1 MQHFNISITYITVC
15 KCILQAIN
23 EIRKKYELE
32 KIEITN
38 AEKEK
43 VHKLLFRNNYLFY
56 V

>member
-1 MQHFNISITYITVC
+1 V
-15 KCILQAIN
+15 IN

-43 VHKLLFRNNYLFY
+43 AS
-56 V
+56 